1 MQGEKQLVN
10 GFVVNILNHYIKRYG
25 ARRVGL
31 EPCPTI
37 TCPANAKAAVSTDD
51 A

>member
-10 GFVVNILNHYIKRYG
+10 DFVVNIFNHYIRRFG
-25 ARRVGL
+25 ACRVGL

-37 TCPANAKAAVSTDD
+37 TCGINAKEAVSTDD